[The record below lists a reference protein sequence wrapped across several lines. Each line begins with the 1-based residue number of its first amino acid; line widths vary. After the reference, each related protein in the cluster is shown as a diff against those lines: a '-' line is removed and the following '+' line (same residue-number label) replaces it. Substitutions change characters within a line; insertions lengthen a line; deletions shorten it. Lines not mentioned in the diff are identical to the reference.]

1 MAPQHQKITTQN
13 LSQKKPKRQGFHRL
27 QWMVLITL
35 MIASFLGR
43 LDGTIV
49 NLALPKIISDFG
61 ITVSEA
67 SWISTAYIIANAI
80 FVPVFGKLG
89 DLIGRKPLYIFG
101 IVGFTL
107 TSMLA
112 GLSFNLPSMVIFRVL
127 QAITVSI
134 DYPIALSII
143 AFTFEDRNQRAQA
156 MGMWSGIFA
165 AAVVFGPLLGG
176 PLIDNFGWRSGF
188 YVNVP
193 LGILGTFMAWEF
205 IEEPV
210 KKIKGLKNFDIW
222 GSLLL
227 GVSLGTMVLVL
238 DQGQTWGW
246 GSAKSILSYGI
257 SFVTLVAFLLVERT
271 QKEPVV
277 DLKFFKIPTFTA
289 ANITSFISFLGM
301 IGALFLLPIFA
312 QNFLGYSVTKSGYL
326 FIPMA
331 VCLMFAAQMGA
342 RLARRFPARFV
353 VASGMFF
360 STLMLLTFIGIDIKW
375 TFWDITWRLGLFAAG
390 LGIGLA
396 PLTQAVTS
404 SVPLQEVGIASS
416 ILALARNLA
425 GAFGVAIFATI
436 LSNSTTASLI
446 AIQTHS
452 IINTTNP
459 QLLATIPGLM
469 ITKANI
475 LAFSTVF
482 RTAAIFTTLGAIAAL
497 FVQDIKQDETSQHH
511 TQTMEL

>member
-1 MAPQHQKITTQN
+1 MPKKNIAASAPRK
-13 LSQKKPKRQGFHRL
+13 GFQRL
-27 QWMVLITL
+27 QWMVLVTL

-49 NLALPKIISDFG
+49 NLALPKIIGDFG
-61 ITVSEA
+61 ITVSQA
-67 SWISTAYIIANAI
+67 SWISTSYIIANAI

-101 IVGFTL
+101 IIGFTL

-143 AFTFEDRNQRAQA
+143 AFTFEDKQQRAQA

-176 PLIDNFGWRSGF
+176 PLVDLFGWRSVF
-188 YVNVP
+188 YINVP
-193 LGILGTFMAWEF
+193 LGILGTLMAIRF

-222 GSLLL
+222 GSILL
-227 GVSLGTMVLVL
+227 GMSLGTMVLVL
-238 DQGQTWGW
+238 DQGQSWGW
-246 GSAKSILSYGI
+246 NSLASWISYIVSG
-257 SFVTLVAFLLVERT
+257 VTLVAFLFVEST

-277 DLKFFKIPTFTA
+277 DLKFFKIPAFTA
-289 ANITSFISFLGM
+289 AIITSFISFLGM

-312 QNFLGYSVTKSGYL
+312 QNFLGFSVTKSGYL

-342 RLARRFPARFV
+342 RLSRQFPPRFITAG
-353 VASGMFF
+353 GMFF
-360 STLMLLTFIGIDIKW
+360 AAIMLILFVGIDVKW

-390 LGIGLA
+390 LGLGLA
-396 PLTQAVTS
+396 PLTNAATS
-404 SVPLQEVGIASS
+404 TVPLHEVGVASS
-416 ILALARNLA
+416 ILALARNLS

-436 LSNSTTASLI
+436 LTDSVTANLLLL
-446 AIQTHS
+446 QTHS
-452 IINTTNP
+452 VINSLSPTVL
-459 QLLATIPGLM
+459 QIVPGLM
-469 ITKANI
+469 TIKANI
-475 LAFSTVF
+475 LAYAVVF
-482 RTAAIFTTLGAIAAL
+482 KTAAAIVFIGGVSAL
-497 FVQDIKQDETSQHH
+497 FVKETKRDFQGKAEPI
-511 TQTMEL
+511 EL